1 MHLVRGMN
9 SNNTTKRKASK
20 SKRLAQAQTEHEAWL
35 ASMGVG
41 KSRDALYDRWGK
53 RKGLN
58 EKPDL
63 KINSTVKTSD
73 SIPANGPAKSRS
85 KYTGDEI
92 AGIVVTHKSNLMP
105 VRKDNKQAAVDAA
118 SMRR

>member
-9 SNNTTKRKASK
+9 SNNTRKRKASK
-20 SKRLAQAQTEHEAWL
+20 SKRLAQAHAEHEAWL

-58 EKPDL
+58 DRPDL
-63 KINSTVKTSD
+63 KIDSTVKTSD
-73 SIPANGPAKSRS
+73 NIPANGAAKNRS

-105 VRKDNKQAAVDAA
+105 IRKDNKQAAVDAA